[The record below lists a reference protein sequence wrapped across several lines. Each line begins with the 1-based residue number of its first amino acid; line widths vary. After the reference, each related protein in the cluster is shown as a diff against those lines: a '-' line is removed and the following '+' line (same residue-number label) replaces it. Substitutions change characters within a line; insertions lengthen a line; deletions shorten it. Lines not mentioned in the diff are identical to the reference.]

1 MAINDNNIN
10 DFFDNPDLPPEFQEI
25 FKRLFG
31 YRRPDRI
38 FEYFSNTA
46 HRVIYL
52 AAEEVRRLGHK
63 ALDTEHLLLGL
74 IKAQITTS
82 EILKELGID
91 PVKAYAEVEALVG
104 QSNNKIPIDQPIVL
118 TPRAKKAL
126 ELAYQIAAQLGYQYV
141 GPEHILLGLIRENEG
156 IAAQILN
163 KNGITLDK
171 AIKAVNDRFGDKKT
185 KRAKGIEEDFDN
197 FGQGAGFGRSS
208 AKTALTAFGR
218 DLTELAHQAR
228 LDPVIG
234 REKEIDRMIRILS
247 RRSKNNPILI
257 GDPGVGKTAV
267 VEGLAQEIVS
277 GSVPEVLKNKR
288 IIELDLAGM
297 VAGTKHRG
305 EFEERI
311 KEVMTEIRQAQG
323 QIILFIDELHNIIG
337 AGSAE
342 GSMDAAN
349 ILKPALARG
358 EIQCVGATTL
368 DDYRKYI
375 EKDAALE
382 RRFHPIKIE
391 EPNIEDTIEILKGLR
406 DRYEAHHRVSITDD
420 AIKAAVNL
428 SSRYIT
434 ERFLPDKAID
444 VLDEAAAK
452 VRLESISLPPAINRL
467 KKEIDKL
474 KKEQAAINKIADKEK
489 LNKYAKTIEKMEKE
503 FQEKLDGWKADH
515 GSTTVVVNEQN
526 IAEIIADWTGVP
538 VVKLEEQES
547 QKLLNMEAELHKRV
561 IGQDD
566 AIVAVAEAIRR
577 SRAGVSDPNKPSG
590 VFLFAGP
597 TGVGKTELARTLA
610 EFLFGSKDKMIR
622 IDMSEYMEKFNVSRL
637 MGAAPGY
644 VGYEEGGQLTEAVRR
659 NPYSVVLLDEIEKAH
674 PDVFNILLQ
683 IMEEGR
689 LTDSQG
695 RLANF
700 KNTVIIMTSNVG
712 SDTKTGTV
720 GFVSTKNQDVVSYEK
735 MKEKLQGAL
744 KNVFRPEFL
753 NRIDEIVMFHALTK
767 EQIKE
772 IVRLLLKEVAKN
784 VASQHIQV
792 EFDDSLIDYL
802 LEVGFDQNYG
812 ARPLKRAIQKT
823 VETAISKAIIA
834 GEIKT
839 EDKISVSLDKD
850 KNVKIKKSKLVNID
864 K

>member
-1 MAINDNNIN
+1 MAIDDVN
-10 DFFDNPDLPPEFQEI
+10 DFFENSGLPPEFQE
-25 FKRLFG
+25 FFRQMFG

-38 FEYFSNTA
+38 FDYFSNTA

-82 EILKELGID
+82 EILKDLGLD
-91 PVKAYAEVEALVG
+91 PVKTYAEVESSVG
-104 QSNNKIPIDQPIVL
+104 QSNNKIPADQPIVL

-126 ELAYQIAAQLGYQYV
+126 ELAYQTAAQLGYQYV

-156 IAAQILN
+156 IAAQILQ
-163 KNGITLDK
+163 KQGITLDK
-171 AIKAVNDRFGDKKT
+171 AIKEVNDRFGDKKA
-185 KRAKGIEEDFDN
+185 KRAKGIEEDFDI
-197 FGQGAGFGRSS
+197 FGRGPGQSRGN
-208 AKTALTAFGR
+208 KTALTAFGR

-234 REKEIDRMIRILS
+234 REKEINRMIRILS
-247 RRSKNNPILI
+247 RRSKNNPVLI
-257 GDPGVGKTAV
+257 GDPGVGKTAI
-267 VEGLAQEIVS
+267 VEGLAQEIVT

-311 KEVMTEIRQAQG
+311 KEVMHELRQSQG

-358 EIQCVGATTL
+358 ELQAIGATTI

-382 RRFHPIKIE
+382 RRFHAIKVD
-391 EPNIEDTIEILKGLR
+391 EPSVEDTIEILKGLR
-406 DRYEAHHRVSITDD
+406 DRYEAHHRVKITDE
-420 AIKAAVNL
+420 AIKAAVDM
-428 SSRYIT
+428 SYRYIT

-452 VRLESISLPPAINRL
+452 VRLESISLPPEVNKL
-467 KKEIDKL
+467 KKDIEKM

-489 LNKYAKTIEKMEKE
+489 LNKYAKNIEKMEKE
-503 FQEKLDGWKADH
+503 LNEKLGSWKADH

-526 IAEIIADWTGVP
+526 IAEIVADWTGVP
-538 VVKLEEQES
+538 VVKIEEQES
-547 QKLLNMEAELHKRV
+547 QKLLNIEQELHKRV

-566 AIVAVAEAIRR
+566 AIVAVAESIRR
-577 SRAGVSDPNKPSG
+577 SRAGVSDPNKPTG

-637 MGAAPGY
+637 IGAAPGY

-674 PDVFNILLQ
+674 QDVYNILLQ

-695 RLANF
+695 RVANF

-712 SDTKTGTV
+712 SDTKTGPI
-720 GFVSTKNQDVVSYEK
+720 GFVSNKNQDVVSYER
-735 MKEKLQGAL
+735 MKDKLQAAL

-753 NRIDEIVMFHALTK
+753 NRIDEIVMFHSLTK

-772 IVRLLLKEVAKN
+772 IIQLLLEDLKKQIGKQNIEVVFKDK
-784 VASQHIQV
+784 V
-792 EFDDSLIDYL
+792 IDYL
-802 LEVGFDQNYG
+802 MEVGYDQNYG
-812 ARPLKRAIQKT
+812 ARPLKRAIQKNI
-823 VETAISKAIIA
+823 ETAVSNAIIA
-834 GEIKT
+834 GEIKAG
-839 EDKISVSLDKD
+839 DKISVDIDSDK
-850 KNVKIKKSKLVNID
+850 KVKVKKEKLVKVD